1 MQTKSKLIL
10 FAYRMFK
17 VLTTQEYR
25 GNYIDVLYGNV
36 QTLYRQLLTRLNL
49 TQHCA
54 GMTRLQQFKNIHEN
68 DRCFIVCTG
77 PSLKISDLEFLKN
90 EYTFGVNHIFN
101 AYDSTTWRPTY
112 YVMCDAS
119 GYRRQETPWDFES
132 YSTQNVFLNNR
143 ILQFQKGFTTKTV
156 GFVFNHRTSEHYK
169 DPTLKMRSE
178 ENIDICIY
186 DRGTVTNAAID
197 IALYMGFKKIYL
209 IGVDHNYNGKR
220 HFAETE
226 DDRKRKAPTQAHL
239 DLTTDGYKESAKNA
253 ARHNAS
259 IYNATRGGSLEVFP
273 RVEFES
279 LFH

>member
-1 MQTKSKLIL
+1 MQTKSKPIL

-119 GYRRQETPWDFES
+119 GYRRQETERFFKQPDFAVPERFYYKNRWFCFQPS
-132 YSTQNVFLNNR
+132 YLR
-143 ILQFQKGFTTKTV
+143 ALQG
-156 GFVFNHRTSEHYK
+156 S
-169 DPTLKMRSE
+169 
-178 ENIDICIY
+178 
-186 DRGTVTNAAID
+186 
-197 IALYMGFKKIYL
+197 YL
-209 IGVDHNYNGKR
+209 
-220 HFAETE
+220 
-226 DDRKRKAPTQAHL
+226 
-239 DLTTDGYKESAKNA
+239 KNA
-253 ARHNAS
+253 FRRKYRYLH
-259 IYNATRGGSLEVFP
+259 L
-273 RVEFES
+273 
-279 LFH
+279 